1 MSINIQ
7 EKQVYLITGNT
18 RIGGAQRIALDEF
31 YELSN
36 RGIQVKLVSLN
47 PIIENDDILNVDKH
61 FPPAKDVSII
71 SPGSGKI
78 KQLKYFIQEFAENPN
93 KIHVVSHDFSGVL
106 ISRCAALAI
115 RKRITVD
122 LYIHQLMDLS
132 DSRQRQKRIFLSLFA
147 TNVYVSSFQF
157 KRSWED
163 YLKNSRL
170 WRILYWK
177 KIHFDRMG
185 VHVPRILNTAYTKTK
200 VCDFSVP
207 HIIFMS
213 RITAWKGFSVYSEFI
228 KKFVNNSVHS
238 LILTT
243 KNGRPEIFNENLFID
258 ELNHVV
264 YESGVSNL
272 ELPRGSVHLY
282 PTNYGQ
288 GVAYPQS
295 IGMNVLE
302 LLAVGIPS
310 VISPEGFQS
319 WPELESS
326 VMISTNDWSDE
337 ADLESHVSRLCNLTE
352 IELKAEVE
360 RLLPVISIS
369 NHIDRVVGRMTK

>member
-1 MSINIQ
+1 MSINNQ
-7 EKQVYLITGNT
+7 GTQVYLITGNT

-36 RGIQVKLVSLN
+36 REIQVKLVSLN
-47 PIIENDDILNVDKH
+47 PIIEDDDILNVDKN
-61 FPPAKDVSII
+61 FPPVKDVTILA
-71 SPGSGKI
+71 PGSGKLEQF
-78 KQLKYFIQEFAENPN
+78 KFFFREFRENPN
-93 KIHVVSHDFSGVL
+93 KTHVVSHDFSGVL
-106 ISRCAALAI
+106 ISRCAALA
-115 RKRITVD
+115 RGKKITID

-157 KRSWED
+157 KSSWED
-163 YLKNSRL
+163 YLKNSFL

-185 VHVPRILNTAYTKTK
+185 VHVPRILNTEYIKAK
-200 VCDFSVP
+200 VCESSLP

-213 RITAWKGFSVYSEFI
+213 RITTWKGFSVYSEFT
-228 KKFVNNSVHS
+228 KKFVNSSVHS

-243 KNGRPEIFNENLFID
+243 KNGRPEIFDENLFID

-272 ELPRGSVHLY
+272 ELPHGSVHLY
-282 PTNYGQ
+282 PTNYGK
-288 GVAYPQS
+288 GVSYPQS
-295 IGMNVLE
+295 IGVNVLE

-319 WPELESS
+319 WPELEGSM
-326 VMISTNDWSDE
+326 MILTNDWSDE
-337 ADLESHVSRLCNLTE
+337 VDLETQVLRLCNLTE
-352 IELKAEVE
+352 AEVSAE
-360 RLLPVISIS
+360 VNRLLPVISIS
-369 NHIDRVVGRMTK
+369 NHIDRVVGRMC

>member
-1 MSINIQ
+1 MPINIQ
-7 EKQVYLITGNT
+7 GNQVYLITGNT

-36 RGIQVKLVSLN
+36 RKIQVKLVSLN
-47 PIIENDDILNVDKH
+47 PVIENDDILNVDKN
-61 FPPAKDVSII
+61 FPRVKDVNVV

-78 KQLKYFIQEFAENPN
+78 KQLKYFFQEFKENPN
-93 KIHVVSHDFSGVL
+93 EIHVVSHDFSGVL
-106 ISRCAALAI
+106 ISRCAALAS
-115 RKRITVD
+115 RKRMTID

-132 DSRQRQKRIFLSLFA
+132 DSKQRQKRIFLSLFA

-163 YLKNSRL
+163 YLNKSRL

-177 KIHFDRMG
+177 KIQFDRMG
-185 VHVPRILNTAYTKTK
+185 VHIPRILNTEYKKTK
-200 VCDFSVP
+200 VCEFSVP

-213 RITAWKGFSVYSEFI
+213 RITAWKGFSVYSEFT
-228 KKFVNNSVHS
+228 KKFVNDAVHS

-243 KNGRPEIFNENLFID
+243 KNGRPEIFNENLFVD

-264 YESGVSNL
+264 YESGVSSL
-272 ELPRGSVHLY
+272 ELPFGSVHLY
-282 PTNYGQ
+282 PTNYGD
-288 GVAYPQS
+288 GVSYPQS

-337 ADLESHVSRLCNLTE
+337 ADLESQVSRLCNITE
-352 IELKAEVE
+352 NELKAEVE
-360 RLLPVISIS
+360 RLLPIISIS
-369 NHIDRVVGRMTK
+369 NHIDRVAGRMN